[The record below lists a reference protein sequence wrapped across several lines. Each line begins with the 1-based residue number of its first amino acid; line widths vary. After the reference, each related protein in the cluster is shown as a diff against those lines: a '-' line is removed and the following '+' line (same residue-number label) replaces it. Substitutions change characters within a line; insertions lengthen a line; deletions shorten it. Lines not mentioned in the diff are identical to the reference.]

1 MNPLG
6 NVVIDTSTL
15 VGAVLRPASTPRQ
28 ALMKAL
34 SKHGLCVSQS
44 TLQELEIV
52 LNRLKFDRYAPV
64 QTRMDFLAL
73 VSQWARLCEV
83 DATSTQTAK
92 GVCRDP
98 KDDKFL
104 ALALACQATTIV
116 SSDDDLQSLKSWQ
129 RIDIISPS
137 VFLNMT

>member
-6 NVVIDTSTL
+6 SVVIDTSTL
-15 VGAVLRPASTPRQ
+15 VGTVLRPASIPRQ
-28 ALMKAL
+28 ALLLAVKNFV
-34 SKHGLCVSQS
+34 LCVSQS
-44 TLQELEIV
+44 TLQELQVV
-52 LNRLKFDRYAPV
+52 LNRRKFDRYALL

-73 VSQWARLCEV
+73 VTQWVRLCEV

-98 KDDKFL
+98 KDDIFL

-116 SSDDDLQSLKSWQ
+116 SSDADLLSLSSWQ
-129 RIDIISPS
+129 NINIVTSAD
-137 VFLNMT
+137 FLLI